1 MKPEEKLV
9 WKLIDRDITREEF
22 EKLQESFSTSKELRN
37 YYQQCIETHAV
48 LSNYTK
54 PDHSTLPLPMPE
66 KAKRAKP
73 PAWLGWAAA
82 GLLFAYFGL
91 APDKPSQVK
100 ISASDAPDWRGTEL
114 SLGDRVPH
122 HLLFLR
128 DGNIE
133 MNFPSQTTIQIEG
146 PAHFQIIDN
155 QTLEVMDGNIEI
167 AHRGKPGSFTLLTP
181 IGELRDL
188 GTRFSVNIQNVED
201 KTTMVTQVKEGK
213 VEFKNQKPAQTKIL
227 LEEEKWL
234 ISGTHRGAPA
244 EFQPWT
250 QKQNDI
256 PASKNDLPGFDE
268 PESIALQ
275 TPKFTAIDV
284 MLQGNLKAQMKYSM
298 IDSVA
303 QAIDQKARILVD
315 AENTFSGKHNIS
327 FAEAAMPEIEAM
339 AHAVVDG
346 FVDFSKLSF
355 WSTCQT
361 AKLSWHEHRDKAGQ
375 VIHRTP
381 LVENLKVPGEGNRM
395 LVNLKQIKTW
405 LESVHQLHQTK
416 GMGWVSSF
424 GCPEDGKL
432 IYLRRENDIAV
443 LSKTIRSIQQNL
455 D

>member
-9 WKLIDRDITREEF
+9 WKLIDRDITTEEF
-22 EKLQESFSTSKELRN
+22 EKLQESFSTSKELRQ
-37 YYQQCIETHAV
+37 YYQQCIETHTV
-48 LSNYTK
+48 LSSCTN
-54 PDHSTLPLPMPE
+54 PDLDTLSFPKPE
-66 KAKRAKP
+66 KEKRTNP

-82 GLLFAYFGL
+82 ALLFAYFGL

-128 DGNIE
+128 DGKIE
-133 MNFPSQTTIQIEG
+133 MNFPSQTTVQVAG
-146 PAHFQIIDN
+146 PAHFQVIDN

-167 AHRGKPGSFTLLTP
+167 AHRGKPGSFTLLSP

-188 GTRFSVNIQNVED
+188 GTRFTVNIQNVD
-201 KTTMVTQVKEGK
+201 KQTTMLTEVKEGK
-213 VEFKNQKPAQTKIL
+213 VEFKNRKPAQKRIL
-227 LEEEKWL
+227 SEGERFL

-244 EFQPWT
+244 EFRPWPEQEEDMT
-250 QKQNDI
+250 DSQK
-256 PASKNDLPGFDE
+256 DLPKFDE
-268 PESIALQ
+268 PESIALPS
-275 TPKFTAIDV
+275 PKFTALDV

-303 QAIDQKARILVD
+303 QALDQKARILED
-315 AENTFSGKHNIS
+315 AEKAFSSQHDIS

-355 WSTCQT
+355 WTTCQT
-361 AKLSWHEHRDKAGQ
+361 AKLSWHEYKDKSGK
-375 VIHRTP
+375 VTHRTP
-381 LVENLKVPGEGNRM
+381 YVENLKVPEEGNRI

-405 LESVHQLHQTK
+405 LKLVHQLHQEK

-432 IYLRRENDIAV
+432 IYLRRENDLAFLSQTIA
-443 LSKTIRSIQQNL
+443 SIEQNL

>member
-9 WKLIDRDITREEF
+9 WKLIDRNITPEEF
-22 EKLQESFSTSKELRN
+22 EKLQESFSTSKELRK
-37 YYQQCIETHAV
+37 YYQQCIETHTV
-48 LSNYTK
+48 LSSYTK
-54 PDHSTLPLPMPE
+54 PDLDTLSFPKPE
-66 KAKRAKP
+66 KEKRTKP

-82 GLLFAYFGL
+82 ALLFAYFGL
-91 APDKPSQVK
+91 APEKPSQVK
-100 ISASDAPDWRGTEL
+100 IAASDAPDWRGTEL
-114 SLGDRVPH
+114 SLGERVPH

-128 DGNIE
+128 DGSIKL
-133 MNFPSQTTIQIEG
+133 NFPSQTTVQVAG
-146 PAHFQIIDN
+146 PAHFQVIDN
-155 QTLEVMDGNIEI
+155 QTLEVMDGKIEI

-188 GTRFSVNIQNVED
+188 GTRFSVNIQNVD
-201 KTTMVTQVKEGK
+201 KQTTMLTEVKEGK
-213 VEFKNQKPAQTKIL
+213 VEFKNRKPAQNRIL
-227 LEEEKWL
+227 SEGERLL

-244 EFQPWT
+244 EFHPWSE
-250 QKQNDI
+250 QEKDM
-256 PASKNDLPGFDE
+256 PDSKNDLPEFDE

-275 TPKFTAIDV
+275 TPKFTALDV
-284 MLQGNLKAQMKYSM
+284 MLKGNLKAQMKYSM

-303 QAIDQKARILVD
+303 QAIDQKARILVN
-315 AENTFSGKHNIS
+315 AEKTFSGIHDIS

-339 AHAVVDG
+339 AHAIVDG
-346 FVDFSKLSF
+346 CIDFSKLSL

-361 AKLSWHEHRDKAGQ
+361 AELSWHEHKDNTGR

-381 LVENLKVPGEGNRM
+381 RVENLKVPGEGNRM

-405 LESVHQLHQTK
+405 LESVHQLHQEK

-443 LSKTIRSIQQNL
+443 LTKTIRSIQQNL